1 MKPEEKQIPKKQE
14 EELLMTNLL
23 QQKFPLIRTRAE
35 ILSEIMENEKLKEI
49 YDSWKEEQRE
59 EFLDFCTGVKG
70 IKLLYDTFFKQI
82 MNPDTKPNRLEEF
95 ISEAIGKKV
104 KILHVLPNESAKI
117 AVEDSLMIMDIVV
130 QLEDGSIANLYS
142 SFETVL

>member
-1 MKPEEKQIPKKQE
+1 
-14 EELLMTNLL
+14 MTNLL